1 MGQREDT
8 EKANGQEDG
17 AMKITG
23 PLDVGLQVVGTQS
36 SHQFWLSQSYQ
47 WESLA

>member
-8 EKANGQEDG
+8 KKANGQEDG

-47 WESLA
+47 